1 MTDFS
6 GLLYFWIFL
15 GFFLAFYSIQIW
27 ALDILLDKFKNK
39 FDIGRFFAPLYV
51 SIVWIFGGEL
61 IIYGYLFNYLT
72 Q

>member
-15 GFFLAFYSIQIW
+15 GFFLVFYSIQIW

-39 FDIGRFFAPLYV
+39 FDIGRFFTPLYV
-51 SIVWIFGGEL
+51 FIVWIFGGEL
-61 IIYGYLFNYLT
+61 IICGYLFNYLA

>member
-15 GFFLAFYSIQIW
+15 GFFLVFYSIQLY

-39 FDIGRFFAPLYV
+39 FPDEQVNLCGGV
-51 SIVWIFGGEL
+51 SIIWIFGGEL
-61 IIYGYLFNYLT
+61 IICGYLFNYLT